1 MAGQAIVLVPPLC
14 QLYEQSTPTALNI
27 LENHQSNLLGKGS
40 LFLSFFFGES
50 LKGWNVKG
58 EESKTQIVHF
68 FKLFSE
74 NKFTIVKMQPKTVL
88 TPVID

>member
-1 MAGQAIVLVPPLC
+1 MEGQAIVLVPPLC

-27 LENHQSNLLGKGS
+27 LETTNQTYLAKEVFSS
-40 LFLSFFFGES
+40 LFFCES